1 MYGRV
6 SVWIRA
12 RVRKHSRET
21 PLHRSLVVK
30 HPRPVNRISRE
41 IRNSFFGTGKCAG
54 IWRMKRISFANVRGY
69 IIKRADN

>member
-41 IRNSFFGTGKCAG
+41 IRNSFFGDGKRAG
-54 IWRMKRISFANVRGY
+54 ILRMKRISFGNARVYVINESL
-69 IIKRADN
+69 